1 MDMAAIVHLK
11 ADIKN
16 HFRVQDMVTSRTKE
30 NQDRDIARD
39 MGPDMDPGMDPG
51 MDLAPDLLELKNLIK
66 KITNNKI
73 KSY

>member
-1 MDMAAIVHLK
+1 
-11 ADIKN
+11 
-16 HFRVQDMVTSRTKE
+16 MVTSRTKE